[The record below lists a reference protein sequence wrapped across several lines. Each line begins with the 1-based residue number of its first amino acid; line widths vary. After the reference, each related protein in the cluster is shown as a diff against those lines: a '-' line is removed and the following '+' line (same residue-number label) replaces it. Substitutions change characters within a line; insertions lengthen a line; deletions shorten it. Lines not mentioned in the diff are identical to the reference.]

1 MTIAIVGEAII
12 DFIANAQGEYRPHL
26 GGSPYNVAIGL
37 ARNGESV
44 SYLSPFSSDNFGEL
58 MHSSLRRE
66 GVQIPVQRRSRYPT
80 SLALVTTN
88 ANKQPSY
95 TLYRKGIADT
105 DITFSEIATQLPADL
120 TVLHTGSLA
129 ITPDQLPKIRELMQ
143 LMQRRSIV
151 ISLDLNIRLGAS
163 LDTDAYLEGVRHY
176 CPFADLIKA
185 SDEDLAPFQ
194 FARDAER
201 AARIAYG
208 QQGKG
213 MFVLTQGASEQCCLW
228 ATGSCDAHRQRLPRF
243 ATPSAPVI
251 HFTLRC
257 SHAFGAMVAAI
268 CRQSR
273 MPRPPSAR
281 RLCCRCLSMP
291 TLLRQLMFH
300 EAAAHRPLGRKFRPY
315 SIPKPKRAKP
325 VS

>member
-151 ISLDLNIRLGAS
+151 ISLDL
-163 LDTDAYLEGVRHY
+163 
-176 CPFADLIKA
+176 
-185 SDEDLAPFQ
+185 
-194 FARDAER
+194 
-201 AARIAYG
+201 
-208 QQGKG
+208 
-213 MFVLTQGASEQCCLW
+213 
-228 ATGSCDAHRQRLPRF
+228 
-243 ATPSAPVI
+243 
-251 HFTLRC
+251 
-257 SHAFGAMVAAI
+257 
-268 CRQSR
+268 
-273 MPRPPSAR
+273 
-281 RLCCRCLSMP
+281 
-291 TLLRQLMFH
+291 
-300 EAAAHRPLGRKFRPY
+300 
-315 SIPKPKRAKP
+315 
-325 VS
+325 

>member
-12 DFIANAQGEYRPHL
+12 DFMANAKGEYRPHL

-58 MHSSLRRE
+58 MHSSLRQE
-66 GVQIPVQRRSRYPT
+66 GVQIPLQRRSRYPT
-80 SLALVTTN
+80 SLALVTTD
-88 ANKQPSY
+88 ANRQPSY
-95 TLYRKGIADT
+95 TLYRQGIADT
-105 DITFSEIATQLPADL
+105 DITFAEIAAQLPADL

-129 ITPDQLPKIRELMQ
+129 ITPSQLPKIRELLQ

-163 LDTDAYLEGVRHY
+163 LDTDAYLEGVRSLL
-176 CPFADLIKA
+176 PFADLIKA
-185 SDEDLAPFQ
+185 SDEDLAPLQ

-213 MFVLTQGASEQCCLW
+213 MFVLTQGAGETVL
-228 ATGSCDAHRQRLPRF
+228 F
-243 ATPSAPVI
+243 AGDRV
-251 HFTLRC
+251 LRC
-257 SHAFGAMVAAI
+257 TPPAVAEVRDTVGAGDTFYAALLACLRRNGCCKLPTIHDAATTIGETALLQMLQYANAAAAI
-268 CRQSR
+268 NVSR
-273 MPRPPSAR
+273 SGCAPPTRAEIQA
-281 RLCCRCLSMP
+281 
-291 TLLRQLMFH
+291 LLD
-300 EAAAHRPLGRKFRPY
+300 A
-315 SIPKPKRAKP
+315 
-325 VS
+325 